1 MRKFRFELQPVLDTR
16 RLKEDLAKRALGEAE
31 ERLDQARARV
41 KKIEDRIRCETAY
54 LKTLA
59 SAEVDPEKVITSERY
74 VDRLKA
80 ELVVAQHDVEACE
93 AETARLKAALVERMK
108 ERKAM
113 ERLRDKAY
121 ERYKYEAARQE
132 QAFLDDLASQRYA
145 GAMEERAGT

>member
-1 MRKFRFELQPVLDTR
+1 MQKFRFELQPVLDTR
-16 RLKEDLAKRALGEAE
+16 RLKEDLAKRALSEAE
-31 ERLDQARARV
+31 ERLDQARAMVR
-41 KKIEDRIRCETAY
+41 KIEGRIRCETAY

-59 SAEVDPEKVITSERY
+59 SAEVDPERIIASQRY
-74 VDRLKA
+74 IDRLKA

-121 ERYKYEAARQE
+121 ERYKHEVARQE
-132 QAFLDDLASQRYA
+132 QAFLDELASQRYA
-145 GAMEERAGT
+145 ALKEEQAGT

>member
-16 RLKEDLAKRALGEAE
+16 RLKEDLAKRALSEAE
-31 ERLDQARARV
+31 ERLNRARARV

-59 SAEVDPEKVITSERY
+59 SAEVDPEKIIASERY
-74 VDRLKA
+74 IERLKA

-93 AETARLKAALVERMK
+93 AETARLRAALVERMK

-132 QAFLDDLASQRYA
+132 QAFLDELANQRYTA
-145 GAMEERAGT
+145 SKEEHAAT